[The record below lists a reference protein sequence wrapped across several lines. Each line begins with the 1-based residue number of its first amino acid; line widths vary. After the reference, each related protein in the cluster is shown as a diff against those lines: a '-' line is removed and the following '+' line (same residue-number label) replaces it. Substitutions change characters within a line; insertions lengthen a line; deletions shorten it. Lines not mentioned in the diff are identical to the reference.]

1 MTVLAMFF
9 LKSNFGSSIKLIRN
23 ASIHLTEEP
32 FLFFH
37 NCLLNLRCLLIKVI
51 FRYYLHIYTYTS
63 YKLKTYGKEIR
74 RII

>member
-37 NCLLNLRCLLIKVI
+37 NLLIKVI